1 MATRKSSKTEQAL
14 RLVGQKGMVR
24 PRDLAPFGIEPYH
37 FRRLLQKGQ
46 LAQVSRGLYRSV
58 EHEPTPHHRLAE
70 VAKRV
75 PNGVICLLSALYYH
89 QLCTQSPAEVW
100 VAIDRKSH
108 LPSMEDKT
116 VRFVRFSGA
125 ALREGV
131 EKHLIEGV
139 PVNITSCSKSV
150 ADCFKYRYKTGKD
163 GLNVAL
169 EALRTCLRQ
178 RKCPPDRLLKCAKI
192 CRVESIMH
200 PYLQALSPNP

>member
-1 MATRKSSKTEQAL
+1 MATKKSSKSEQAVA
-14 RLVGQKGMVR
+14 LVKRMGMVR
-24 PRDLAPFGIEPYH
+24 PRDLAPYGIEPYH
-37 FRRLLQKGQ
+37 FRRLLLKGQ

-75 PNGVICLLSALYYH
+75 PNGLICLLSALFFH
-89 QLCTQSPAEVW
+89 KLCTDSPAETW

-131 EKHLIEGV
+131 DEHRIEGV
-139 PVNITSCSKSV
+139 SVKITSCSKSI
-150 ADCFKYRYKTGKD
+150 ADCFKYRRKIGKD
-163 GLNVAL
+163 GLTVAL

-178 RKCPPDRLLKCAKI
+178 KRCPPDRLLKCARI
-192 CRVESIMH
+192 CRVESIIR
-200 PYLQALSPNP
+200 PYLQALAPNP

>member
-1 MATRKSSKTEQAL
+1 
-14 RLVGQKGMVR
+14 MVR

-46 LAQVSRGLYRSV
+46 ITQVSRGLYRSV

-75 PNGVICLLSALYYH
+75 PNGLICLLSALFYH
-89 QLCTQSPAEVW
+89 KLCPDSPSETW

-108 LPSMEDKT
+108 LPSMEDKA

-131 EKHLIEGV
+131 EEHLIEGV
-139 PVNITSCSKSV
+139 PVKITSCSKSV
-150 ADCFKYRYKTGKD
+150 ADCFKYRRKIGKD
-163 GLNVAL
+163 GLNIAL

-178 RKCPPDRLLKCAKI
+178 QRCPPDKLLKCAKI
-192 CRVESIMH
+192 CRVESIVG
-200 PYLQALSPNP
+200 PYLQALSPNS